1 MSDDA
6 RDPFVSRWS
15 RRKVAARRGE
25 TLPEPA
31 PPPTLPPPAPAPPQP
46 PATGT
51 VEPAIELPSIDT
63 LKGLES
69 DYKAFLRPEVDPATR
84 SAALRKLFGDPHFNT
99 MDRLDVYID
108 DYSIPDPIPAAMLKT
123 LSAARS
129 LGLLDEE
136 DEADEKKQAE
146 AARGARHRDRA
157 RCAGCSRYPAERDR
171 AARHRRYRRTGTRRR
186 SPQARSGLKDP
197 TRCRSRTRR

>member
-1 MSDDA
+1 MSDEA
-6 RDPFVSRWS
+6 KDPFLARWS
-15 RRKVAARRGE
+15 QRKVAARRGE
-25 TLPEPA
+25 TPSE
-31 PPPTLPPPAPAPPQP
+31 PAPPQP
-46 PATGT
+46 APAPAQTPATAT
-51 VEPAIELPSIDT
+51 AEPAIALPSLDT

-69 DYKAFLRPEVDPATR
+69 DYKAFLQPEVDPATR

-129 LGLLDEE
+129 LGLFDAE

-146 AARGARHRDRA
+146 AAAAPVTATAPDA
-157 RCAGCSRYPAERDR
+157 PAVPAPLAGETAPPGTVNTVEPELLDVPRKPA
-171 AARHRRYRRTGTRRR
+171 AA
-186 SPQARSGLKDP
+186 
-197 TRCRSRTRR
+197 

>member
-1 MSDDA
+1 VSDEA
-6 RDPFVSRWS
+6 KPLFISRWS

-25 TLPEPA
+25 ALAEPA
-31 PPPTLPPPAPAPPQP
+31 APPPPAPAPAEA
-46 PATGT
+46 PASAKP
-51 VEPAIELPSIDT
+51 EAAIELPSIDT

-69 DYKAFLRPEVDPATR
+69 DYKAFLQPEVDPATR

-129 LGLLDEE
+129 LGLFDKE
-136 DEADEKKQAE
+136 DEADEKEQAE
-146 AARGARHRDRA
+146 VASTPVTASAPDA
-157 RCAGCSRYPAERDR
+157 PAVPETLPAETAPPGALDTVEPVPVDIPRKPE
-171 AARHRRYRRTGTRRR
+171 AA
-186 SPQARSGLKDP
+186 
-197 TRCRSRTRR
+197 

>member
-1 MSDDA
+1 MSDDKRDDDQRDDDK
-6 RDPFVSRWS
+6 RDPFVARWS

-25 TLPEPA
+25 TLSEPVA
-31 PPPTLPPPAPAPPQP
+31 PQPPPAPAQA
-46 PATGT
+46 PATAT
-51 VEPAIELPSIDT
+51 AEPAIELPSIDT

-69 DYKAFLRPEVDPATR
+69 DYKAFLQPEVDPATR

-129 LGLLDEE
+129 LGLFDDEE
-136 DEADEKKQAE
+136 RKKEAE
-146 AARGARHRDRA
+146 AV
-157 RCAGCSRYPAERDR
+157 
-171 AARHRRYRRTGTRRR
+171 
-186 SPQARSGLKDP
+186 ARSDAAAPLAVLAAPQVQAGSAPQQALDTVEPEPVDLPRKP
-197 TRCRSRTRR
+197 EAV

>member
-1 MSDDA
+1 VSDEEKA
-6 RDPFVSRWS
+6 PFVSRWS

-25 TLPEPA
+25 ALAEPT
-31 PPPTLPPPAPAPPQP
+31 PPQPPPAPASVETPVS
-46 PATGT
+46 ATPEAA
-51 VEPAIELPSIDT
+51 VELPSLDT

-69 DYKAFLRPEVDPATR
+69 DYKAFLKPEVDPATR

-129 LGLLDEE
+129 LGLLDKE

-146 AARGARHRDRA
+146 AASTPVTASAPDA
-157 RCAGCSRYPAERDR
+157 PAVPESLPAETAPPGALDTVEPAPVDMPRKPE
-171 AARHRRYRRTGTRRR
+171 AA
-186 SPQARSGLKDP
+186 
-197 TRCRSRTRR
+197 